1 MDYKPLADP
10 FNIAFE
16 KEGIHYKAK
25 VVYAKSATSCAN
37 FYNVEIELPTGIEP
51 FRLKEKPVHNQEND
65 SMVWT
70 DEQGR
75 ESTFY
80 QLIGNEIANQMR
92 DQLGILLIDT
102 AVGGKE
108 KAEDEF

>member
-1 MDYKPLADP
+1 MDYKPLAEP
-10 FNIAFE
+10 FNVAFE

-37 FYNVEIELPTGIEP
+37 FYKVDIETPKGIEP
-51 FRLKEKPVHNQEND
+51 FCLKEKPVHEEEND

-75 ESTFY
+75 QSAFY
-80 QLIGNEIANQMR
+80 QLIGHEIANQMR
-92 DQLGILLIDT
+92 DQLGIFLIDT
-102 AVGGKE
+102 VAGGKE
-108 KAEDEF
+108 EAEDD

>member
-16 KEGIHYKAK
+16 KEGIQYKAK

-37 FYNVEIELPTGIEP
+37 FYKVEIETPKGIEP
-51 FRLKEKPVHNQEND
+51 FCLKEKPVHDEQND
-65 SMVWT
+65 NMIWM

-75 ESTFY
+75 ESNFY
-80 QLIGNEIANQMR
+80 QLIGHEITSQMR
-92 DQLGILLIDT
+92 DQLGIFLIDT

-108 KAEDEF
+108 NADDDY